1 MQCWQCGADV
11 RPGERTCGYCGAR
24 LTSPPGGRPQ
34 RPPTQ
39 QRRPSPRQPARR
51 PYEDDWEAE
60 GDSGYEPG
68 YDGGDESA
76 YGSALP
82 PDDRGYGRP
91 QGRSQERRGGGR
103 RGPSRPS
110 RPGGDEGGWEDG
122 EDERPN
128 RRGQS
133 RGRSRGG
140 QEPRGADDYGRYEQP
155 DYGQS
160 DAYGDGYPGGEYAAP
175 EPDPRDDPLNDP
187 RAPRNLR
194 STPRRGPDSRGGRPQ
209 GGPSRYPNGDPGQ
222 GYGDR
227 GYGQGGAQDPYGSH
241 GSHGSYDEPGRARR
255 SQPSSA
261 DNRYGRQAGAR
272 GQAAPY
278 DDGYGDQ
285 GYGGYEDS
293 YGGGRPSPRQQNQGY
308 DQGYDRYERS
318 APQDQQSWYHQVG
331 ARARDLQQRWGET
344 MNSIRIPGVR
354 HEEGAEGKR
363 SSSRRVVTTVVL
375 VLVVLAALGAGGVFL
390 APKVLNRLH
399 PTTATTSSPLC
410 VAKGAAKTGT
420 PPTPDSHF
428 KQFVSSRSFY
438 GVNYPETWT
447 VEPTQKTA
455 NGYDYIDN
463 YTLPNSTSAVSIEQ
477 AEAACALTDSA
488 IIQGEVAA
496 AQQQNITFKEDTSAA
511 QTQTIG
517 GETWQR
523 REYDVSVKGVTLHMV
538 ILACHHQGRAY
549 IIVLASK
556 TTSFKQDDSG
566 IFEPMLKSFTFT
578 K

>member
-24 LTSPPGGRPQ
+24 LTAPPGGGRAPRPSS
-34 RPPTQ
+34 Q
-39 QRRPSPRQPARR
+39 QRYPLPRQPARR
-51 PYEDDWEAE
+51 PYQDDWDAQ

-68 YDGGDESA
+68 YDAGDESA
-76 YGSALP
+76 YGSAYP
-82 PDDRGYGRP
+82 PDDRGDGRP
-91 QGRSQERRGGGR
+91 PGRQQERRGGR

-110 RPGGDEGGWEDG
+110 RPGGDDEGGWDDWD
-122 EDERPN
+122 DERPN
-128 RRGQS
+128 RRRQA
-133 RGRSRGG
+133 RGRSRPN
-140 QEPRGADDYGRYEQP
+140 QDAREPD

-160 DAYGDGYPGGEYAAP
+160 SAYGDGYPSSEYAAP

-209 GGPSRYPNGDPGQ
+209 GGASRYPNADADQ

-227 GYGQGGAQDPYGSH
+227 GYGQGGAPDPYGSR
-241 GSHGSYDEPGRARR
+241 GSHDEPGRSRR

-278 DDGYGDQ
+278 DDGYGGQ
-285 GYGGYEDS
+285 GYGDYDDS
-293 YGGGRPSPRQQNQGY
+293 YSGRPASRQNQGY

-331 ARARDLQQRWGET
+331 ARARELQQRWGET
-344 MNSIRIPGVR
+344 MNSVRIPGVR
-354 HEEGAEGKR
+354 REEGVEGKR
-363 SSSRRVVTTVVL
+363 SSTRRVVTTVVL
-375 VLVVLAALGAGGVFL
+375 VLVLLAALGAGGVFL

-399 PTTATTSSPLC
+399 PTTATTTSPLC
-410 VAKGAAKTGT
+410 AAKGGAKAGT

-496 AQQQNITFKEDTSAA
+496 AQQQNITFTEDTSAA

-523 REYDVSVKGVTLHMV
+523 REYDVSVKGVALHMV

-549 IIVLASK
+549 IVVLASK
-556 TTSFKQDDSG
+556 TTTFKQDDTG

>member
-24 LTSPPGGRPQ
+24 LTSPPGGGRPQ

-39 QRRPSPRQPARR
+39 QRNPSPRQPARR
-51 PYEDDWEAE
+51 PSEDDWDAE
-60 GDSGYEPG
+60 GDSGYDPG
-68 YDGGDESA
+68 YGAGDESA
-76 YGSALP
+76 YGSAYP
-82 PDDRGYGRP
+82 PDDRGGYGRP
-91 QGRSQERRGGGR
+91 QGRQQERRGGR
-103 RGPSRPS
+103 KGPSRPS
-110 RPGGDEGGWEDG
+110 RPGGDEGGWDDWD
-122 EDERPN
+122 DERPN

-140 QEPRGADDYGRYEQP
+140 QEPRGTGDYGRHEQP

-160 DAYGDGYPGGEYAAP
+160 GAYGDDYASAEYAAP
-175 EPDPRDDPLNDP
+175 DPPDPRDDPLNDP
-187 RAPRNLR
+187 RAPRSLR
-194 STPRRGPDSRGGRPQ
+194 STPRRGPDSRGG
-209 GGPSRYPNGDPGQ
+209 PSRYPNPDPDQ
-222 GYGDR
+222 GYRDR
-227 GYGQGGAQDPYGSH
+227 GYGQGGAPDSYGSR
-241 GSHGSYDEPGRARR
+241 GSYDEPGRSRR

-261 DNRYGRQAGAR
+261 DNRYGRSAGAR
-272 GQAAPY
+272 GPAAPY
-278 DDGYGDQ
+278 DDGYG
-285 GYGGYEDS
+285 GYEGS
-293 YGGGRPSPRQQNQGY
+293 YGGRPAPRQGQGY
-308 DQGYDRYERS
+308 DQSYDRYERS

-331 ARARDLQQRWGET
+331 ARARELQQRWGET
-344 MNSIRIPGVR
+344 MNSVRIPGVR
-354 HEEGAEGKR
+354 HEDGVESKP
-363 SSSRRVVTTVVL
+363 SSTRRVVTTVVL
-375 VLVVLAALGAGGVFL
+375 VLVVLAALGAGGVVL

-399 PTTATTSSPLC
+399 PTSATTTSPLC
-410 VAKGAAKTGT
+410 VAKGDAKAGT
-420 PPTPDSHF
+420 PPIPDSHF

-438 GVNYPETWT
+438 GMNYPETWT

-496 AQQQNITFKEDTSAA
+496 AQQQNITFTENTSAA

-523 REYDVSVKGVTLHMV
+523 REYDVSVKGVALHMV

-556 TTSFKQDDSG
+556 TTSFKQDDTG